1 MRLTRRD
8 AIAVLAGLGVVGG
21 GAVAVDQFDPP
32 TAESGEMG
40 ETGDSGGDGSVS
52 TTVTATMTA
61 AAEVVYPS
69 QTEGVSDFV
78 ETYVVGRARDESRR
92 DAMRDAALELDDIAR
107 DWYGDDFADLS
118 ADDRDSLLRELGV
131 AAADPVADGNVSER
145 IRFHVV
151 NELLYAFYASPTG
164 GRLVGIENPIGHA
177 GGTASYQ
184 RATMSK
190 DDVERVGHV
199 ERVER
204 AGDSEDVDGSVTD
217 E

>member
-32 TAESGEMG
+32 TAETAETG
-40 ETGDSGGDGSVS
+40 ETGDGGGDGALSA
-52 TTVTATMTA
+52 TVTATMTA
-61 AAEVVYPS
+61 AAAVVYPS
-69 QTEGVSDFV
+69 QTEGVADFV

-92 DAMRDAALELDDIAR
+92 DAMRDAALELDAIAR

-131 AAADPVADGNVSER
+131 AAADPVADGTVSER

-177 GGTASYQ
+177 GGTESYQ
-184 RATMSK
+184 RATMLE
-190 DDVERVGHV
+190 DDAG
-199 ERVER
+199 RVER
-204 AGDSEDVDGSVTD
+204 AERAGDAEDVEGSEAD

>member
-32 TAESGEMG
+32 TAETAETG
-40 ETGDSGGDGSVS
+40 ETGDDGGDGAVS
-52 TTVTATMTA
+52 ATVTATMTA

-69 QTEGVSDFV
+69 QTEGVADFV

-92 DAMRDAALELDDIAR
+92 DAMRDAALELDAIAR

-177 GGTASYQ
+177 GGTESYQ
-184 RATMSK
+184 RATMPEG
-190 DDVERVGHV
+190 DAG
-199 ERVER
+199 RVER
-204 AGDSEDVDGSVTD
+204 AERAGDAEDVEGSEAD